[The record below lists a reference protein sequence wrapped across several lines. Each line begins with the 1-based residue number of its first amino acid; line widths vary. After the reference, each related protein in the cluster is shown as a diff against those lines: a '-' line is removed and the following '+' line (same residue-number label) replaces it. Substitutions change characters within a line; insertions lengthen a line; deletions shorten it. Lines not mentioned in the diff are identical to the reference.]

1 MHDCVALESLAR
13 SLACPPMRAPAHL
26 AALLLVADSYG
37 LRQLAENVTDDQEKL
52 QFVANGWLEPEI
64 GESRA
69 RSSWPAGGL

>member
-1 MHDCVALESLAR
+1 
-13 SLACPPMRAPAHL
+13 MRAPAHL
-26 AALLLVADSYG
+26 AALLLAADSYG
-37 LRQLAENVTDDQEKL
+37 LRQLAENVADDQEKL